1 MRRQKPLSLSVGFEP
16 PEYLLPFAGR
26 PVRHFDRVV
35 EAFVGAVVT
44 LAPVAALSAVTGL

>member
-26 PVRHFDRVV
+26 PVRYFDRVV
-35 EAFVGAVVT
+35 EAFVGAMVSVRASV
-44 LAPVAALSAVTGL
+44 LIGLM